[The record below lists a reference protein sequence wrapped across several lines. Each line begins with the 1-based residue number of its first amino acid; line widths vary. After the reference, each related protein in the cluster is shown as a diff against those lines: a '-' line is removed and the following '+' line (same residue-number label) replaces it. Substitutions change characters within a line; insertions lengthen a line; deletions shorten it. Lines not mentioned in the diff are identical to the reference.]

1 MAESSEQKTTATY
14 TGAAFAWVM
23 SMPFGFAIGFLLF
36 PFAILD
42 GWVSFKL
49 WNIFILPTVGHPL
62 PIGFFIG
69 AGLLFNL
76 FAKSRNA
83 KSGRTGAEAL
93 YDLATAAL
101 AYPLGTLGIARL
113 AEPVHRTRIREMV
126 RLERPAGHEAGGR

>member
-49 WNIFILPTVGHPL
+49 WNIFILPTVGRAL
-62 PIGFFIG
+62 PIAFFIG

-101 AYPLGTLGIARL
+101 AYPLGILGIAYGVAWWMGLPR
-113 AEPVHRTRIREMV
+113 
-126 RLERPAGHEAGGR
+126 